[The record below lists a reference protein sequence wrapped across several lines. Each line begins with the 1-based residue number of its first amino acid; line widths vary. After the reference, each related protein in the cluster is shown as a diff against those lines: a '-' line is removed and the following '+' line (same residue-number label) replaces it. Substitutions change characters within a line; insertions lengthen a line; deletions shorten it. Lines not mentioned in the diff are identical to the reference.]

1 MKLPPHDLG
10 PVRQETAPLSRR
22 ISSALRHAIEVGT
35 LPPGSRLVE
44 KELCAK
50 LSVSRMSLRETLR
63 ELESEGVVAMGPKG
77 LFVTEISHQEA
88 INIYAVR
95 AELEGLLVS
104 QFAERADAS
113 AMMELDAA
121 AQKLS
126 GAFKSGEIDFV
137 LATKAEFYEVLCA
150 GAGNPVVL
158 ELLRKLN
165 TCVNHLRFA
174 SLSHPAPG
182 NAEHRRDW

>member
-1 MKLPPHDLG
+1 
-10 PVRQETAPLSRR
+10 
-22 ISSALRHAIEVGT
+22 
-35 LPPGSRLVE
+35 
-44 KELCAK
+44 
-50 LSVSRMSLRETLR
+50 
-63 ELESEGVVAMGPKG
+63 MGPKG

-165 TCVNHLRFA
+165 TCVNRLRFA
-174 SLSHPAPG
+174 SLIRHRATQSIAEIGDLVETLKQRNAGRTRGRGGSHQCRG
-182 NAEHRRDW
+182 